1 MLCCSDFAELSGDT
15 QALDLSLINE
25 EVLQSYSGLFVVKSI
40 SKSYGVPGIRL
51 GVLASSDEAA
61 IALLKKEAPIWN
73 INSFGE
79 FFMQNSEKY
88 KKDYR
93 ESLKK
98 LAADRSGLIKEL
110 SSVSFLRPIPSQA
123 NYVMCEVM
131 EGRTSREIACKLLKH
146 DIFIKDLTSKLHNGR
161 QYVRIAVR
169 NGEDNLRL
177 IAALKA
183 MADSAEAL

>member
-1 MLCCSDFAELSGDT
+1 MQSFQETRRPWTYPC
-15 QALDLSLINE
+15 INE

-98 LAADRSGLIKEL
+98 LGCRPKRANKGVKLCFISPADPFSGQLCD
-110 SSVSFLRPIPSQA
+110 V
-123 NYVMCEVM
+123 
-131 EGRTSREIACKLLKH
+131 
-146 DIFIKDLTSKLHNGR
+146 
-161 QYVRIAVR
+161 
-169 NGEDNLRL
+169 
-177 IAALKA
+177 
-183 MADSAEAL
+183 

>member
-1 MLCCSDFAELSGDT
+1 MYKRQRYDSALSVVYTPDNEDFSYTAEDLIRYYDSPGHTVGTLALINPDNPSGNYIDCEGLKKLIDWARTSSIRLVIDESFSDFAELSGDT

-79 FFMQNSEKY
+79 FFMPVSYTHLDVY
-88 KKDYR
+88 KR
-93 ESLKK
+93 QAPGHSL
-98 LAADRSGLIKEL
+98 S
-110 SSVSFLRPIPSQA
+110 
-123 NYVMCEVM
+123 
-131 EGRTSREIACKLLKH
+131 LLQTH
-146 DIFIKDLTSKLHNGR
+146 GSCAH
-161 QYVRIAVR
+161 
-169 NGEDNLRL
+169 
-177 IAALKA
+177 
-183 MADSAEAL
+183 